1 MANPPNDPDALK
13 KKGSKVSHLFVY
25 GIVALSFVGL
35 GGYGVTNFSSNNQA
49 IGSVGDQEISAQDYF
64 NAVRQEMNA
73 FSNQIG
79 SPVTFEMAQQ
89 IGLDQRA
96 LQALVSRTALDAEAA
111 RIGLSVG
118 DATVA
123 QSIMKIPAFQG
134 AGGTFDRDAYKFTL
148 QQNNLTEPD
157 FEANIRKDEA
167 RTVLQGAIV
176 GGFAAPEAATKALAD
191 WVGERR
197 DITVLRLNEL
207 DLAAPP
213 PEASDEELKAFYD
226 ANIDKFT
233 KPEAKR
239 ITFAALFPEALAPSM
254 QVDDAALKKVYDERI
269 EEFDIP
275 ERRLVERL
283 VYPSQADADAAKAK
297 LDAGTPFETLVA
309 ERQLALDDIDMGD
322 VTREDLGPAADAVF
336 AMTEPGV
343 IGPVETDLGPAL
355 IRMNGILAA
364 ENTPFEQARETLAAE
379 QQTDAARRAIAD
391 KVEAIDDE
399 LAGGVTLEDLAKEQ
413 GMELAT
419 IDFVPGA
426 QTDEKIAAYPE
437 FRDAAAKLAA
447 GDFPEAVMLSDG
459 GLFAARLDEVVP
471 AAPIPFDEAR
481 EQVVAAWRADALAKA
496 LQARGEEI
504 VAAVKAGGDMGSFGI
519 LDVTRGLARE
529 GSVEAMPADFVT
541 TLFGMA
547 EGDLTVVTG
556 PEFAAVVRLDKIVRP
571 DPESADAKAL
581 AEAIGIQFEQAIAQ
595 DALSDYVRALQT
607 EMGLTLNQAVITAV
621 NGQIN

>member
-1 MANPPNDPDALK
+1 MATPPTDPDALK
-13 KKGSKVSHLFVY
+13 KKGGKVSHLFVY
-25 GIVALSFVGL
+25 GILALSFVGL
-35 GGYGVTNFSSNNQA
+35 GGYGVTNFSSNNQI
-49 IGSVGDQEISAQDYF
+49 IGSVGEQEISAQDYY

-73 FSNQIG
+73 FSQQIG
-79 SPVTFEMAQQ
+79 TPVTFQQAQQ

-96 LQALVSRTALDAEAA
+96 LQSLVGRTALDAEAA

-118 DATVA
+118 DETVA
-123 QSIMKIPAFQG
+123 RAIMKIPAFQG
-134 AGGTFDRDAYKFTL
+134 AGGSFDKDAYKFTL
-148 QQNNLTEPD
+148 QQNNLTEPA
-157 FEANIRKDEA
+157 FEANVRKDEA

-176 GGFAAPEAATKALAD
+176 GGFAAPAAATAALAA

-197 DITVLRLNEL
+197 DVTVLRISEL

-213 PEASDEELKAFYD
+213 PEASDDELKAFYD
-226 ANIDKFT
+226 ANIAQFT
-233 KPEAKR
+233 RPEAKR
-239 ITFAALFPEALAPSM
+239 ITVAALFPETLAPGM
-254 QVDDAALKKVYDERI
+254 AVDEAALKTLYEDRIDE
-269 EEFDIP
+269 FQIP

-283 VYPSQADADAAKAK
+283 VFPTQDEAAAAKAK
-297 LDAGTPFETLVA
+297 LDAGESFEALVT
-309 ERQLALDDIDMGD
+309 ERNLTLDDVDMGD

-336 AMTEPGV
+336 AMTGPGI

-364 ENTPFEQARETLAAE
+364 ENTPFEGARATLAAE
-379 QQTDAARRAIAD
+379 LQTDAARRAIAD

-413 GMELAT
+413 GMELKT

-426 QTDEKIAAYPE
+426 PTDEHIAGYPE
-437 FRDAAAKLAA
+437 FRDAAAKLVE
-447 GDFPEAVMLSDG
+447 GDFPEAVTLSDG
-459 GLFAARLDEVVP
+459 GLFAARLDEIVP

-481 EQVVAAWRADALAKA
+481 DRVVEARRADAMAKA

-504 VAAVKAGGDMGSFGI
+504 VAAVKAGGNLGSFGI

-529 GSVEAMPADFVT
+529 GQVEGMPAEFIT
-541 TLFGMA
+541 TVFGMA
-547 EGDLTVVTG
+547 EGDAAVVAG
-556 PEFAAVVRLDKIVRP
+556 ADFVAVVRLDKIQRP
-571 DPESADAKAL
+571 APDSADAKAL
-581 AEAIGIQFEQAIAQ
+581 EQGIGAQFEQAIAQ

>member
-1 MANPPNDPDALK
+1 MATPPTDPDALK
-13 KKGSKVSHLFVY
+13 KKGGKVSHLFVY
-25 GIVALSFVGL
+25 GILALSFVGL
-35 GGYGVTNFSSNNQA
+35 GGYGVTNFSSNNQI
-49 IGSVGDQEISAQDYF
+49 IGSVGEQEISAQDYY

-73 FSNQIG
+73 FSQQIG
-79 SPVTFEMAQQ
+79 TPVTFQQAQQ

-96 LQALVSRTALDAEAA
+96 LQSLVGRTALDAEAA

-118 DATVA
+118 DETVA
-123 QSIMKIPAFQG
+123 RAIMKIPAFQG
-134 AGGTFDRDAYKFTL
+134 AGGSFDKDAYKFTL
-148 QQNNLTEPD
+148 QQNNLTEPA
-157 FEANIRKDEA
+157 FEANVRKDEA

-176 GGFAAPEAATKALAD
+176 GGFAAPAAATAALAA

-197 DITVLRLNEL
+197 DVTVLRISEL

-213 PEASDEELKAFYD
+213 PEASDDELKAFYD
-226 ANIDKFT
+226 ANIAQFT
-233 KPEAKR
+233 RPEAKR
-239 ITFAALFPEALAPSM
+239 ITVAALFPETLAPGM
-254 QVDDAALKKVYDERI
+254 AVDEAALKTLYEDRIDE
-269 EEFDIP
+269 FQIP

-283 VYPSQADADAAKAK
+283 VFPTQDEAAAAKAK
-297 LDAGTPFETLVA
+297 LDAGESFEALVT
-309 ERQLALDDIDMGD
+309 ERNLTLDDIDMGD

-336 AMTEPGV
+336 AMTGPGI

-364 ENTPFEQARETLAAE
+364 ENTPFEGARATLAAE
-379 QQTDAARRAIAD
+379 LQTDAARRAIAD

-413 GMELAT
+413 GMELKT

-426 QTDEKIAAYPE
+426 PTDEHIAGYPE
-437 FRDAAAKLAA
+437 FRDAAAKLVE
-447 GDFPEAVMLSDG
+447 GDFPEAVTLSDG
-459 GLFAARLDEVVP
+459 GLFAARLDEIVP

-481 EQVVAAWRADALAKA
+481 DKVVEARRADAMAKA

-504 VAAVKAGGDMGSFGI
+504 VAAVKAGGNLGSFGI

-529 GSVEAMPADFVT
+529 GQVEGMPAEFIT
-541 TLFGMA
+541 TVFGLA
-547 EGDLTVVTG
+547 EGDAAVVPGTD
-556 PEFAAVVRLDKIVRP
+556 FVAVVRLDKIQRP
-571 DPESADAKAL
+571 APDSADAKAL
-581 AEAIGIQFEQAIAQ
+581 EQGIGAQFEQAIAQ